1 MIQELKVNGSSLKR
15 LLEYEISNEPL
26 WASDA
31 GRSNMTGSYTGT
43 FNGYLPSLTL
53 SFGDMS
59 AEDMQYNCNLLEQP
73 IVLVSYEE
81 KKTKEL
87 LTKYFLGTA
96 ISTKVTSYKGRY
108 EGFSISLSAVSK
120 L

>member
-1 MIQELKVNGSSLKR
+1 MIQEVKVNGQPLRR
-15 LLEYEISNEPL
+15 LLEYEIANEPL

-31 GRSNMTGSYTGT
+31 GRSNMSGTYTGT
-43 FNGYLPSLTL
+43 FNGYLPSMVL

-59 AEDMQYNCNLLEQP
+59 PEDMQYNCDLLESP
-73 IVLVSYEE
+73 IILVSFEE
-81 KKTKEL
+81 KKTKTL
-87 LTKYFLGTA
+87 LSRYFLGTS
-96 ISTKVTSYKGRY
+96 ISTKVSNYKGRY